1 MKSAVCLQTK
11 FRVLYDINWCHDHS
25 MTKNVFIPI
34 LYCSM
39 WKLSEKSLN
48 MIEKYLVFTILNKLH
63 ILSMP
68 NHCIIF
74 YYLSEWNI
82 LEVLLLPAAHGQ
94 SEQTETVVVN

>member
-11 FRVLYDINWCHDHS
+11 FWVLYDINWCHDHS

-68 NHCIIF
+68 NHCNIF
-74 YYLSEWNI
+74 YYHYLHFLRSNDFFKIHGLS
-82 LEVLLLPAAHGQ
+82 LQ
-94 SEQTETVVVN
+94 SVNT